1 MNLNKIIAILAIVL
15 IVLVVA
21 GAVILNPIQPAKQG
35 SKVIVESQNSLYNG
49 DAFSIKLTDLNNL
62 AISTRL

>member
-21 GAVILNPIQPAKQG
+21 GFMILNPTQPAKQG
-35 SKVIVESQNSLYNG
+35 SKVIVESQTAYTMEMH
-49 DAFSIKLTDLNNL
+49 FQLN
-62 AISTRL
+62 